1 MVERK
6 SADIAIDLT
15 PTTLQGIERRGQAKL
30 LFVPMENQ
38 AEFLVMN
45 VQSKPFEDKRV
56 RQAVAHAIPQ
66 EEIFKSVFFER
77 GKKLFGGGPEPKDA
91 TFPQPQ
97 GFAYDPERARKLLA
111 EAGYPNGFSTTL
123 SFCTCKGDYF
133 ETLSLA
139 LKDHLSRVGIQVGID
154 KYPGARFGELQVA
167 KQMPLYLENQVA
179 WLSLPD
185 YWIRVFYRGNTRT
198 NFSGYVNPALDPLI
212 QQADDARDQ
221 QTYDE
226 VAKKMIAI
234 VNEEIPILYFRQ
246 AVREV
251 AIDPEITNYAYWFHT
266 LPDVRSI
273 KRK

>member
-1 MVERK
+1 
-6 SADIAIDLT
+6 
-15 PTTLQGIERRGQAKL
+15 
-30 LFVPMENQ
+30 
-38 AEFLVMN
+38 
-45 VQSKPFEDKRV
+45 
-56 RQAVAHAIPQ
+56 
-66 EEIFKSVFFER
+66 
-77 GKKLFGGGPEPKDA
+77 
-91 TFPQPQ
+91 
-97 GFAYDPERARKLLA
+97 
-111 EAGYPNGFSTTL
+111 
-123 SFCTCKGDYF
+123 
-133 ETLSLA
+133 
-139 LKDHLSRVGIQVGID
+139 
-154 KYPGARFGELQVA
+154 
-167 KQMPLYLENQVA
+167 MPLYLENQVA